1 MTTLLALDTA
11 TEACSVA
18 LWLDGQSVERFEL
31 LRRGHSQRILPM
43 IEQVLAEA
51 GLALG
56 QCDAVA
62 FGRGPGSFTGV
73 RIGVGV
79 AQGLAYGVDIP
90 VVAVSSLAAVAERQ
104 PAQRTLAAFDARLG
118 QLYWGCYTRN
128 ASGGMVLAGRE
139 SVSTPAEVRLGPGRA
154 WLGAGSGWDRYHDVL
169 GALLDERLEGWVPEQ
184 YPRAAEVAA
193 IGARLLA
200 AGQAEPAQAAA
211 PHYLRDDVAARPSPR
226 GKP

>member
-1 MTTLLALDTA
+1 MTALLALDTA

-18 LWLDGQSVERFEL
+18 LWLDGNSVERFEL
-31 LRRGHSQRILPM
+31 LRRGHSRRILPM
-43 IEQVLAEA
+43 IEEVLAEA
-51 GLALG
+51 GLAPA

-90 VVAVSSLAAVAERQ
+90 VVAVSSLAALAERQ

-118 QLYWGCYTRN
+118 QLYWGCYTR
-128 ASGGMVLAGRE
+128 AAAGGMVLAGRE
-139 SVSTPAEVRLGPGRA
+139 CVSTPAQVSLAPGGA

-169 GALLDERLEGWVPEQ
+169 GTLLDERLEGWVPEQ
-184 YPRAAEVAA
+184 YPHASEVAV

-200 AGQAEPAQAAA
+200 AGGAEPAHAAA
-211 PHYLRDDVAARPSPR
+211 PHYLRDDVATRPSPPA
-226 GKP
+226 KP